1 MRLRFAPPRGTDSRQ
16 PPPRFD
22 DEDEDDAAS
31 RSRAAFGLEATGANG
46 SVMVGLRTHLFK
58 LGLRCFIRWNIPSHA
73 KCWKSANANDPF
85 ATGSSLTGFCP
96 VWSQKLIADCHS
108 YKFSSLSYVRAALSY
123 STKASVRTDSN
134 GVLSLQ
140 FMIADASGREGGY
153 AGFVEFTV
161 SHRELSARNT
171 TDGAY
176 RRSCH

>member
-1 MRLRFAPPRGTDSRQ
+1 MEYPFTREVLEVCECERPIRNRFVAHS
-16 PPPRFD
+16 
-22 DEDEDDAAS
+22 
-31 RSRAAFGLEATGANG
+31 
-46 SVMVGLRTHLFK
+46 
-58 LGLRCFIRWNIPSHA
+58 
-73 KCWKSANANDPF
+73 
-85 ATGSSLTGFCP
+85 FCP

-161 SHRELSARNT
+161 SDCKFAAATGLIQYTAGHAIERRGLMRYNSSRALAIAPIMHP
-171 TDGAY
+171 TDLDALTD
-176 RRSCH
+176 